1 MQQPKAIIF
10 TCQSVPTSIDILV
23 VIITTTWSHGFFS
36 FPAQFPILF
45 QISHRCTQ
53 KLSNT
58 LWGKF
63 YLVSICFPDI
73 RLREVF
79 HKSQR
84 LLFDSGTFSCNSE
97 KGDWFQKRDWNQN
110 DIIERSLLGS
120 TWIWPKSRFW
130 PVLISICTNTQ
141 TFEFPFHFEKAEVTI
156 LKFRRDK
163 AIECSVCPTH
173 SSDSALAAEWIAY

>member
-1 MQQPKAIIF
+1 MKQLNAIIF
-10 TCQSVPTSIDILV
+10 TFQSEPTSIDILV
-23 VIITTTWSHGFFS
+23 IIITMTWSHGFFS

-45 QISHRCTQ
+45 QIFHRCTQ

-58 LWGKF
+58 LRKV
-63 YLVSICFPDI
+63 LSCFNSLSRSQAERGLSQKSKAIIWLGD
-73 RLREVF
+73 LFLQFRERWLI
-79 HKSQR
+79 S
-84 LLFDSGTFSCNSE
+84 
-97 KGDWFQKRDWNQN
+97 KRDWNQN

-141 TFEFPFHFEKAEVTI
+141 TFEFPFHFEQRGDKI
-156 LKFRRDK
+156 LKFRWDK
-163 AIECSVCPTH
+163 AIECSVYPGP